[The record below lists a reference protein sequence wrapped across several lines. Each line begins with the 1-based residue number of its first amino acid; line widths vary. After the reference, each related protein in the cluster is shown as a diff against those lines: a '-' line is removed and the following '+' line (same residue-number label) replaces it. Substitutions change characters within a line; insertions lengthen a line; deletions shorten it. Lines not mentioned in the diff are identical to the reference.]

1 MLRIDKWHTTAKEL
15 IGTLPAMVAKADRR
29 D

>member
-1 MLRIDKWHTTAKEL
+1 MLRIDKWHTAKEL